1 MIGLHYLKHIFDLSD
16 EATLAQLV
24 ENPYWRYFCGGK
36 FFEHRLPIHPASI
49 LVAS

>member
-1 MIGLHYLKHIFDLSD
+1 VCG
-16 EATLAQLV
+16 
-24 ENPYWRYFCGGK
+24 NPYWQYFCGGK